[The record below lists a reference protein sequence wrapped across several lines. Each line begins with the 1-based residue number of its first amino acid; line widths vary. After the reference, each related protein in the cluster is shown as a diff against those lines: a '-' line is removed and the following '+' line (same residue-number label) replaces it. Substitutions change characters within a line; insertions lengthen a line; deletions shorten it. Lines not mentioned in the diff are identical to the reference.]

1 MKSTR
6 IFTTCAMLT
15 SLYVVLGMCAS
26 LNLGNMKITLDAL
39 PIIIAALYLGPIEGA
54 VVGLVGSFFLQMLQ
68 YGLSPTTLLWILP
81 AGVRGLMVG
90 WYKQDMREY
99 PEMLKWV
106 IVCSSLTITLLN
118 TIIMAV
124 DSLIYG
130 YYSHAYV
137 FGALL
142 WRITAGIVSS
152 IIYAII
158 VPRILKR
165 MKINDIWKGY
175 K

>member
-15 SLYVVLGMCAS
+15 ALYVVLGMCAS

-39 PIIIAALYLGPIEGA
+39 PIIIAALYLGPIEGMI
-54 VVGLVGSFFLQMLQ
+54 VGLTGSFFLQLLQ

-81 AGVRGLMVG
+81 AGTRGLLVG
-90 WYKQDMREY
+90 VFQYEIKKY

-106 IVCSSLTITLLN
+106 IVGSSLCITALN
-118 TIIMAV
+118 TVIMAI
-124 DSLIYG
+124 DSIIYG

-142 WRITAGIVSS
+142 WRISAGIVSS
-152 IIYAII
+152 IIYAVII
-158 VPRILKR
+158 PRILKR
-165 MKINDIWKGY
+165 MRINDIWKGY
-175 K
+175 R